1 MEIVSM
7 FGSIEVSS
15 HCVRVVSSA
24 GALGVELEI
33 LFEYLADRNRYVLLW
48 GRHDLVGGISG
59 LSHTEN
65 VHSTSWFAQLVQTGL
80 FSSHW

>member
-1 MEIVSM
+1 MDIVSILV
-7 FGSIEVSS
+7 FVEALL
-15 HCVRVVSSA
+15 HCVPVVSIA
-24 GALGVELEI
+24 GGSGVELDI
-33 LFEYLADRNRYVLLW
+33 LVEYLEDRNRYVLLW